1 MSFLVVFL
9 MQSVY
14 TVSKEKQVLKE
25 DLFKVYLLYKMPGVF
40 DTPDILNLHFMIEIP
55 TFL

>member
-40 DTPDILNLHFMIEIP
+40 DTPDILNLHFMIGIP